1 MKIILD
7 IVLEEN
13 VDKQEFIDSFDP
25 DTQVSLLNIFQNI
38 PKVIAVKVEESFLE
52 EFKQDSRVL
61 DISERLPAFSASLP
75 AVEIMSNKTITT
87 VGNPLSSSNGADY
100 APLDFYLATNQTLN
114 FSQITN
120 PQKIG
125 RSIGNDDSTFL
136 SSASYSSR
144 WTGKNVDIVSLE
156 VGPVNASLASTHD
169 THPDFDDLDN
179 PGTSRIIPMDWS
191 GLESTDN
198 SQISSNS
205 CLSTHGMGVVSAA
218 AGTICG
224 FAKKSSIRLVYL
236 NGSEE
241 TVSGSSTD
249 GPIEI
254 INSIIDWHNNKS
266 NNPETGVKNPT
277 ILIGEWQYLLDRYTI
292 YQIDT
297 ITNISES
304 GTVVAT
310 RPGSSWGTD
319 FTPFTSR
326 NIIPFKV
333 NTPDSGFQWCIVLP
347 VQSRY
352 LSLKNAIDSVWN
364 AGITFIN
371 AAGNNGGV
379 FEKYDDALNT
389 VVGLTTGSTV
399 YTISKNTN
407 SGVSGINSST
417 NFATAGYPF
426 LAYGPHGNEKAIDV
440 GAAYNSEALP
450 VVDGYTNRGPGIDI
464 FGYGSQTWT
473 SYPVGDYADG
483 KWGYFSGTSCATPT
497 IVGIAACMMERYF
510 YYNGTWPTPDEVK
523 QMVISNGK
531 NALKSSDTTNW
542 SSVGSASATT
552 FTRQGNIGLKID
564 IGSST
569 NGGFQLE
576 DLAGST
582 QKRGFFDPD
591 DIEGNV
597 SKQIGRRKLGVTYPR
612 KTTKFNEVLPEE
624 Y

>member
-13 VDKQEFIDSFDP
+13 VDKQEFIDSFDS

-61 DISERLPAFSASLP
+61 DVSERLPSFPASLP
-75 AVEIMSNKTITT
+75 AVETMSNKTIISTT
-87 VGNPLSSSNGADY
+87 FPSVSSNGSDY
-100 APLDFYLATNQTLN
+100 APLNFYLGTDQILN
-114 FSQITN
+114 FSQVTN

-125 RSIGNDDSTFL
+125 RSSLYDDSNSL
-136 SSASYSSR
+136 SNASYSSR
-144 WTGKNVDIVSLE
+144 WTGKNVDIVTLE
-156 VGPVNASLASTHD
+156 VGPVSSGLSSIHD

-179 PGTSRIIPMDWS
+179 TGTSRIIPMDWS
-191 GLESTDN
+191 GLESSDN
-198 SQISSNS
+198 NQVSSNS
-205 CLSTHGMGVVSAA
+205 CLSEHGMGVVSAA

-236 NGSEE
+236 NSDGEE
-241 TVSGSSTD
+241 TVPGSTTD

-254 INSIIDWHNNKS
+254 ANAVIDWHNNKS
-266 NNPETGVKNPT
+266 NNPQTGVKNPT
-277 ILIGEWQYLLDRYTI
+277 ILIGEWQYLLDRYYAYT
-292 YQIDT
+292 IDT

-326 NIIPFKV
+326 NIIPFQV
-333 NTPDSGFQWCIVLP
+333 DTPDIGLQWCIVVP
-347 VQSRY
+347 IQSIN
-352 LSLKNAIDSVWN
+352 LALKTALNSVWD

-371 AAGNNGGV
+371 AAGNNAGV
-379 FEKYDDALNT
+379 FEKDNDSTNT
-389 VVGLTTGSTV
+389 IVGLTTGSNSYNIRATV
-399 YTISKNTN
+399 PTGI
-407 SGVSGINSST
+407 VSFT
-417 NFATAGYPF
+417 NFSTGAYPF

-440 GAAYNSEALP
+440 GAAYNSEGLP

-473 SYPVGDYADG
+473 AYPTSDYADG

-497 IVGIAACMMERYF
+497 IVGMAACMMERYF

-531 NALKSSDTTNW
+531 NVLKSSDTTNW
-542 SSVGSASATT
+542 GSVNSASTNI
-552 FTRQGNIGLKID
+552 FTRQGTVGLRINTAT
-564 IGSST
+564 SP
-569 NGGFQLE
+569 NGGFQFE

-591 DIEGNV
+591 DVEGNV
-597 SKQIGRRKLGVTYPR
+597 SKQIGKRKNGVTYPR
-612 KTTKFNEVLPEE
+612 KTIRFNEVLPEE